1 MSSPAVFREAT
12 DDNLRE
18 IVRMSDT
25 LTPSQQR
32 CVAPNAVSVAQG
44 LWTGAWFRAI
54 YDHKTAAA
62 TRFRQNDPGH
72 VGRVLAYLWLR
83 PTLLPGGTPDRPD
96 NRLDR

>member
-1 MSSPAVFREAT
+1 MSSAAVFREAT

-44 LWTGAWFRAI
+44 LWTGVWFRAI
-54 YDHKTAAA
+54 HDHEAAAA
-62 TRFRQNDPGH
+62 TRVRQNDPGH
-72 VGRVLAYLWLR
+72 VSRVPAYVWLR
-83 PTLLPGGTPDRPD
+83 HTLHLLSPVRW
-96 NRLDR
+96 RCR